1 MTDAKTLARM
11 DALAWI
17 LIYGGLFAL
26 VLGIASHDET
36 RIGSWSLSALG
47 VIATV
52 AGVVLI
58 VVRSRLPVPP
68 AAGAQSAPRTGP
80 EDHT

>member
-1 MTDAKTLARM
+1 MASSRTLARI
-11 DALAWI
+11 DALAWV

-36 RIGSWSLSALG
+36 AIGGWSLSVLG
-47 VIATV
+47 TMAAI

-58 VVRSRLPVPP
+58 IVRSRLRETPP
-68 AAGAQSAPRTGP
+68 GAESKP
-80 EDHT
+80 

>member
-1 MTDAKTLARM
+1 MASRRTLARLE
-11 DALAWI
+11 ALIWI

-36 RIGSWSLSALG
+36 AIGGWSLSVLG
-47 VIATV
+47 ILAAA

-58 VVRSRLPVPP
+58 VVRSRLRQSPEP
-68 AAGAQSAPRTGP
+68 GAESKQ
-80 EDHT
+80 

>member
-1 MTDAKTLARM
+1 MPSQRTLARL

-36 RIGSWSLSALG
+36 VIGGWSLSVLG
-47 VIATV
+47 GVATV
-52 AGVVLI
+52 AGIVLI
-58 VVRSRLPVPP
+58 FVRSRLPETPP
-68 AAGAQSAPRTGP
+68 GP
-80 EDHT
+80 PTKT

>member
-1 MTDAKTLARM
+1 MASPRTLARI
-11 DALAWI
+11 DALAWV

-36 RIGSWSLSALG
+36 AIGGWSLSVLG
-47 VIATV
+47 TLAAI

-58 VVRSRLPVPP
+58 VVRSRLHETPP
-68 AAGAQSAPRTGP
+68 PDAQSRS
-80 EDHT
+80 

>member
-1 MTDAKTLARM
+1 MPSQRTLARL

-36 RIGSWSLSALG
+36 VIGGWSLSVLG
-47 VIATV
+47 GLATV
-52 AGVVLI
+52 AGIVLI
-58 VVRSRLPVPP
+58 FVRSRLGETPP
-68 AAGAQSAPRTGP
+68 RPPTK
-80 EDHT
+80 T

>member
-1 MTDAKTLARM
+1 MPSQRTLARL

-36 RIGSWSLSALG
+36 VIGGWSLSVLG
-47 VIATV
+47 GVATV
-52 AGVVLI
+52 AGIVLI
-58 VVRSRLPVPP
+58 FVRSRLGETPP
-68 AAGAQSAPRTGP
+68 CPPTK
-80 EDHT
+80 T